1 MLPQNL
7 SGLNEE
13 NTKPISQ
20 YGLSESRHSNPGLLN
35 SKQERRSF
43 DRDVCIAMKGLN
55 FIRDVPG
62 SNLGLGTSYINLNY
76 SWFSP
81 DSRRVTG

>member
-7 SGLNEE
+7 VGLNEE
-13 NTKPISQ
+13 NAKTISQ
-20 YGLSESRHSNPGLLN
+20 YGPSESRYSNLELLN

-43 DRDVCIAMKGLN
+43 DRDVGIAMTDLD

-62 SNLGLGTSYINLNY
+62 SNLGFGKSY
-76 SWFSP
+76 
-81 DSRRVTG
+81 